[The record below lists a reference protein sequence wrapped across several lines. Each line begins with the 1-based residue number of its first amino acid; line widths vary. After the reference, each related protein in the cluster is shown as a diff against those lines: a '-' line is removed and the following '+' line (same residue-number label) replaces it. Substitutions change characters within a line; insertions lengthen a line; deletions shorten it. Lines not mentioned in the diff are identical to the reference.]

1 MSSDP
6 KKSGPRRKTKTS
18 GPEKGGTSKTGTPI
32 QWAKLSSLKPAS
44 PDDPIYTRGF
54 VIGGRYSRRSRR
66 TRGEGSEPDQNE
78 NN

>member
-6 KKSGPRRKTKTS
+6 KKPARRRKTKR
-18 GPEKGGTSKTGTPI
+18 PEKGGTSKTRQQTQRVPKYS
-32 QWAKLSSLKPAS
+32 APEAS
-44 PDDPIYTRGF
+44 PNDPIYTRGF

-66 TRGEGSEPDQNE
+66 TRGEGSETDQND